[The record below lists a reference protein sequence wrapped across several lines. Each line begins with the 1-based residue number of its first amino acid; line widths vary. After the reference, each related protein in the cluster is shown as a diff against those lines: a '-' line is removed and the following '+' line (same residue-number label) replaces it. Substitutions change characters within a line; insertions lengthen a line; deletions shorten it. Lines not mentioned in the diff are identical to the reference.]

1 MERHFSFLF
10 LTLFI
15 FAYSYQLTYGNDY
28 EFVTRCTRSRKKSA
42 ELNLLITITCNNTK
56 KNSDLFFYEIFPLF
70 SSSKKCQIIFLLPEK
85 KKLCEGK
92 IFYQHEG
99 HRFPLNADTILSS
112 LLALSVYFSSSL
124 SRFKHTPLLLF
135 VRFFFH
141 IATHFID
148 FF

>member
-1 MERHFSFLF
+1 MKFFLF
-10 LTLFI
+10 FLH
-15 FAYSYQLTYGNDY
+15 Q
-28 EFVTRCTRSRKKSA
+28 
-42 ELNLLITITCNNTK
+42 
-56 KNSDLFFYEIFPLF
+56 KNVRL
-70 SSSKKCQIIFLLPEK
+70 SSSSPKK

-148 FF
+148 FFNKLFEE